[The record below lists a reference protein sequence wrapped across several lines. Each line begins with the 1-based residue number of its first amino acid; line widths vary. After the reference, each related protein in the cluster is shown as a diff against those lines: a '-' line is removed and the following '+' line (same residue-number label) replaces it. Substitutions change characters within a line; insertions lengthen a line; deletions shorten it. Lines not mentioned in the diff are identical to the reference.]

1 MTTYEYPEQLEADA
15 AIIPAA
21 DAEVVAGGRQEPV
34 APAMLSPDEIADLQA
49 RAAALVNQ
57 LGEAGGSKELQL
69 IDSVAGLG
77 VQAQRRTASELDLLR
92 GRMKDIF
99 TQEGPSAELWTAL
112 MEMRSALM
120 QIDPQQLSRPTL
132 GRRLFGFL
140 AVVGKSVPGRKVLEQ
155 IAIRHESVSRQVDV
169 IAAKLHQGRMMLTR
183 DNVEL
188 RKLYEQVEAQQG
200 TIQKN
205 AYLGELILRDMA
217 ALIDRADDPF
227 KAQRLRDALHDV
239 ATRVQDLRTMEEVL
253 YQFYATIEMTHENNT
268 RLGQSVERTLT
279 LGTNVVTIGLAI
291 QVALARQKRVLEATR
306 RTREFLGEMIAA
318 NAVAIKRHTAEI
330 GDVYNSP
337 VIALEKLTQ
346 AHHDLVEAMEMADRI
361 KQAGIETAR
370 ANIARLSDMS
380 TDLQR
385 RARGL
390 RDPGRESTSVEV
402 G

>member
-1 MTTYEYPEQLEADA
+1 MTTPKVPDQLEADT

-21 DAEVVAGGRQEPV
+21 NAEIVAGDREGPV
-34 APAMLSPDEIADLQA
+34 APAALSPDEVADLTA
-49 RAAALVNQ
+49 RAAELVNR
-57 LGEAGGSKELQL
+57 LGETGGSKELQL
-69 IDSVAGLG
+69 IDSMAGLG
-77 VQAQRRTASELDLLR
+77 VQAQRRAASEVDLLR
-92 GRMKDIF
+92 GRLKDIF
-99 TQEGPSAELWTAL
+99 TRDGPSAELWTAL
-112 MEMRSALM
+112 IEMRTALK
-120 QIDPQQLSRPTL
+120 QIDPHQLSRPTL

-140 AVVGKSVPGRKVLEQ
+140 SFLGNSAPGRKMLEQ
-155 IAIRHESVSRQVDV
+155 IAIRHEAVSRQVDV

-188 RKLYEQVEAQQG
+188 RKLYEQVEAQQV

-205 AYLGELILRDMA
+205 AYLGALILRDLA
-217 ALIDRADDPF
+217 ALIDSTDEPL
-227 KAQRLRDALHDV
+227 KAARLRDALHDV
-239 ATRVQDLRTMEEVL
+239 ATRVQDLRTMEEVQ
-253 YQFYATIEMTHENNT
+253 YQFYVGIEMTHANNT
-268 RLGQSVERTLT
+268 RLGQSVERTLA

-361 KQAGIETAR
+361 KQEGIEAAR
-370 ANIARLSDMS
+370 ANIARLSEMS
-380 TDLQR
+380 ADLQR
-385 RARGL
+385 RSRGL
-390 RDPGRESTSVEV
+390 RDPGREPMSVEV

>member
-1 MTTYEYPEQLEADA
+1 
-15 AIIPAA
+15 
-21 DAEVVAGGRQEPV
+21 
-34 APAMLSPDEIADLQA
+34 
-49 RAAALVNQ
+49 
-57 LGEAGGSKELQL
+57 
-69 IDSVAGLG
+69 
-77 VQAQRRTASELDLLR
+77 
-92 GRMKDIF
+92 
-99 TQEGPSAELWTAL
+99 
-112 MEMRSALM
+112 
-120 QIDPQQLSRPTL
+120 
-132 GRRLFGFL
+132 
-140 AVVGKSVPGRKVLEQ
+140 
-155 IAIRHESVSRQVDV
+155 
-169 IAAKLHQGRMMLTR
+169 MLTR

-318 NAVAIKRHTAEI
+318 NAVAIKRNTAEI